1 MLTVKIYED
10 VQSLCLSMAG
20 HAGVGQKGT
29 DIVCAAAS
37 VLAYTAAAEML
48 QLHGQAL
55 LHTPPVI
62 RLISGAARVEAENC
76 RQSQAAFSVIATG
89 FRLLAA
95 QYPNNVK
102 LEERICL

>member
-1 MLTVKIYED
+1 MLTIKLYND
-10 VQSLCLSMAG
+10 STTLCLSMAG
-20 HAGVGQKGT
+20 HAGAGEKGA

-62 RLISGAARVEAENC
+62 RLTSGAARVEAENC

-95 QYPNNVK
+95 QYPNHVK
-102 LEERICL
+102 LEER

>member
-20 HAGVGQKGT
+20 HAGAGQKGT

-48 QLHGQAL
+48 RLHGQAL

-62 RLISGAARVEAENC
+62 RLNAGSAWVETEKC
-76 RQSQAAFSVIATG
+76 QETQAVFSVIATG